1 MFHTT
6 RSLLSRTLNYKIFPL
21 FSNVYVNNV
30 YNVQKRFSGHNKWSK
45 IRHVKGVKDLE
56 RGILFTKL
64 SKEIQLANFSP
75 LICLIINFVRRDKVG
90 GSEPGQNARLAAAL
104 ASAKKAHMPK
114 DNVENSIK
122 RALGQGKAE
131 SIESINYEGYGPG
144 GIAFIIET
152 VTDNKNR
159 TVKDLKHFFAKAG
172 GSMSA
177 VSWMFDKKGTVQFN
191 HGSTQDTLD
200 KMMDNVMEVNEV
212 EDIQELGDDS
222 LEIICPSSSVNAIY
236 EELTKKYNYE
246 VIRMSSE
253 YIPTSTI
260 IVDENDKELV
270 EKLTRFMNNLNDHED
285 VIKVHNNAE

>member
-6 RSLLSRTLNYKIFPL
+6 RILLSRTLQYGSNKTFLP
-21 FSNVYVNNV
+21 FSNMDVCNIN
-30 YNVQKRFSGHNKWSK
+30 NVQKRFSGHNKWSK

-64 SKEIQLANFSP
+64 SKEIQLAVK
-75 LICLIINFVRRDKVG
+75 LG
-90 GSEPGQNARLAAAL
+90 GSDPGQNVRLAAAL

-114 DNVENSIK
+114 DNIDNSIK
-122 RALGQGKAE
+122 RALGQTKAD
-131 SIESINYEGYGPG
+131 SIESITYEGYGPG
-144 GIAFIIET
+144 GIAFLIET
-152 VTDNKNR
+152 LTDNKNR

-177 VSWMFDKKGTVQFN
+177 VSWMFNKRGSVQFN

-200 KMMDNVMEVNEV
+200 KMMDNAIEINGV
-212 EDIQELGDDS
+212 EDIQELDDDS
-222 LEIICPSSSVNAIY
+222 LEIICPSPSVNVIY
-236 EELTKKYNYE
+236 EELTTKYNYE
-246 VIRMSSE
+246 VIRMSSG

-260 IVDENDKELV
+260 KLNEDDKDLM
-270 EKLTRFMNNLNDHED
+270 EKFTRFMNNLNDHED